1 MLLDDPGEDSAFRPI
16 KGTGHNAEKDQAESP
31 HPAFRHASAPQAA
44 PMTAVPHPGR
54 QARRRSRMRVFL
66 PLTAVTTAA
75 LLLVTATGAT
85 PAAADRNPD
94 GTPLV
99 KVSHGDPYAHCT
111 IGARSPDSIVYPA
124 TEVEPYLSVDPRHPK
139 RVVTVF
145 QQDRWNDGGARGLVA
160 GWTTDGHTFHRSTLP
175 FSLCAPGGADF
186 ERASDPW
193 VSTGP
198 DGTVYA
204 GGEGVDFTK
213 STRSALLAA
222 TSRDGGRTWRN
233 LTTTHVD
240 EEPFFNDKPSLT
252 ADPIRKGTAYQVWN
266 RLDNDPPG
274 PSSLDGPGY
283 ISLTRDGGRTWSR
296 ARQFV
301 DTSTVPNTQT
311 IGHQIVV
318 DRHTGTL
325 YDFFDR
331 ITSTDDLSTVVEA
344 HYAMVTST
352 DAGKTWS
359 APVTVARDTSV
370 PEVDPNDP
378 TKLLRAGSTLPSPA
392 IDPKTGTLYMAYEG
406 ADFSGGK
413 FDSVQLVRSTDRGRT
428 WGSPKLISPKSVPA
442 FSPSI
447 AVDERGTVA
456 LTYYDLRFLKPGN
469 TTTLPTA
476 YQLATLPHG
485 NPKRR
490 TERRISRVFDWL
502 QAPFAG
508 GYFLGDYQGLVADG
522 KGVRAVLTE
531 THSGAPH
538 NRTDVYTSSLRTR

>member
-1 MLLDDPGEDSAFRPI
+1 
-16 KGTGHNAEKDQAESP
+16 
-31 HPAFRHASAPQAA
+31 
-44 PMTAVPHPGR
+44 
-54 QARRRSRMRVFL
+54 MRVFL
-66 PLTAVTTAA
+66 PLTAVATAA
-75 LLLVTATGAT
+75 LLLGTVSGAATS
-85 PAAADRNPD
+85 AAADRKPD
-94 GTPLV
+94 GTALV
-99 KVSHGDPYAHCT
+99 KVSHGDPYGHCT
-111 IGARSPDSIVYPA
+111 IGARSPDSVVYPA

-160 GWTTDGHTFHRSTLP
+160 GWTTDGHAFHRSTLP

-186 ERASDPW
+186 ERATDPW

-213 STRSALLAA
+213 STRSGLLTA

-240 EEPFFNDKPSLT
+240 KEPFFNDKPSLT
-252 ADPIRKGTAYQVWN
+252 ADPLRKGTAYQVWD
-266 RLDNDPPG
+266 RLDNNPPG

-283 ISLTRDGGRTWSR
+283 ISLTRDGGRTWSK

-311 IGHQIVV
+311 IGHLIVV
-318 DRHTGTL
+318 DRRTGTL
-325 YDFFDR
+325 YDFFDQ
-331 ITSTDDLSTVVEA
+331 ITLTDDLSTVVEA

-359 APVTVARDTSV
+359 APVTVAQDTSV

-392 IDPKTGTLYMAYEG
+392 VDPRTGTLYMAYEG
-406 ADFSGGK
+406 SDFSDGE

-428 WGSPKLISPKSVPA
+428 WGTPQLISPKGVPA

-469 TTTLPTA
+469 TTTLPAA
-476 YQLATLPHG
+476 YQLATLRHG
-485 NPKRR
+485 NPRLR
-490 TERRISRVFDWL
+490 TERRISRIFDWL
-502 QAPFAG
+502 QAPFSG

>member
-1 MLLDDPGEDSAFRPI
+1 
-16 KGTGHNAEKDQAESP
+16 
-31 HPAFRHASAPQAA
+31 
-44 PMTAVPHPGR
+44 
-54 QARRRSRMRVFL
+54 MRVFL

-75 LLLVTATGAT
+75 LLLGTVSGAATI
-85 PAAADRNPD
+85 AAADRKPD
-94 GTPLV
+94 GTALV

-111 IGARSPDSIVYPA
+111 IGARSPDSVVYPA
-124 TEVEPYLSVDPRHPK
+124 TEVEPYLSVDPRHQK

-145 QQDRWNDGGARGLVA
+145 QQDRWNDGGARGLAA
-160 GWTTDGHTFHRSTLP
+160 GWTTNGHTFHRSTLP

-186 ERASDPW
+186 ERATDPW

-204 GGEGVDFTK
+204 GGEGVDFTR
-213 STRSALLAA
+213 STRSGLLTA

-252 ADPIRKGTAYQVWN
+252 ADPIRKGTAYQVWD
-266 RLDNDPPG
+266 RLDNSPPG
-274 PSSLDGPGY
+274 PGSLDGPGY
-283 ISLTRDGGRTWSR
+283 ISLTRDGGRTWSK

-311 IGHQIVV
+311 IGHLIVV
-318 DRHTGTL
+318 DRRTGTL
-325 YDFFDR
+325 YDFFDQ
-331 ITSTDDLSTVVEA
+331 ITLADDLSTVVEA

-378 TKLLRAGSTLPSPA
+378 SKLLRSAATLPSPA
-392 IDPKTGTLYMAYEG
+392 VDPGTGTLYMAYEG
-406 ADFSGGK
+406 SDFSGGK
-413 FDSVQLVRSTDRGRT
+413 FDAVQLVRSTDRGRT
-428 WGSPKLISPKSVPA
+428 WGTPRLISPKGVPA

-447 AVDERGTVA
+447 AVDKRGTVA
-456 LTYYDLRFLKPGN
+456 LTYHDLRFLKPGN

-485 NPKRR
+485 KPRLR
-490 TERRISRVFDWL
+490 TERRISRIFDWL

>member
-1 MLLDDPGEDSAFRPI
+1 MRVCM
-16 KGTGHNAEKDQAESP
+16 
-31 HPAFRHASAPQAA
+31 PQ
-44 PMTAVPHPGR
+44 TAV
-54 QARRRSRMRVFL
+54 V
-66 PLTAVTTAA
+66 VAA
-75 LLLVTATGAT
+75 LLLVAVTGAT

-94 GTPLV
+94 GTAPV
-99 KVSHGDPYAHCT
+99 RVSHGDPYANCT
-111 IGARSPDSIVYPA
+111 IGARSPDSVVYPG
-124 TEVEPYLSVDPRHPK
+124 TEVEPYLSVDPRDPE

-145 QQDRWNDGGARGLVA
+145 QQDRWNDGGARGLAA
-160 GWTTDGHTFHRSTLP
+160 GWTTDGRTFHRSTLP
-175 FSLCAPGGADF
+175 FSLCAPGGADY

-213 STRSALLAA
+213 STRSALLAV
-222 TSRDGGRTWRN
+222 TSRDGGRTWQN

-240 EEPFFNDKPSLT
+240 EQPFFNDKPSLT

-274 PSSLDGPGY
+274 PGSLDGPGY
-283 ISLTRDGGRTWSR
+283 ISLTRDGGRTWSE
-296 ARQFV
+296 ARPFV
-301 DTSTVPNTQT
+301 GTSNVPNTQT
-311 IGHQIVV
+311 IGHLIVA

-331 ITSTDDLSTVVEA
+331 ITYSDDLSTVAEA
-344 HYAMVTST
+344 RYEVVTST
-352 DAGKTWS
+352 DAGGTWS

-378 TKLLRAGSTLPSPA
+378 TKPLRAAATLPGPA
-392 IDPKTGTLYMAYEG
+392 IDPETGTLYMAYEG
-406 ADFSGGK
+406 ADFSCGRY
-413 FDSVQLVRSTDRGRT
+413 DSVQLVRSTDGGRT
-428 WGSPKLISPKSVPA
+428 WGTPELISPEGVPA

-447 AVDERGTVA
+447 AVTERGTVA
-456 LTYYDLRFLKPGN
+456 LTYYDLRHLEPGN

-476 YQLATLPHG
+476 HQLTTLRHG
-485 NPKRR
+485 NPKLR
-490 TERRISRVFDWL
+490 TERRISRIFDWL

-538 NRTDVYTSSLRTR
+538 NRTDVYTTSLRTP

>member
-1 MLLDDPGEDSAFRPI
+1 MRVCLPS
-16 KGTGHNAEKDQAESP
+16 
-31 HPAFRHASAPQAA
+31 
-44 PMTAVPHPGR
+44 TAV
-54 QARRRSRMRVFL
+54 A
-66 PLTAVTTAA
+66 TAA
-75 LLLVTATGAT
+75 VLLAAVAGAT
-85 PAAADRNPD
+85 PAAADRSPD
-94 GTPLV
+94 GPPLT
-99 KVSHGDPYAHCT
+99 KVSHGDPYADCT
-111 IGARSPDSIVYPA
+111 IGAISADSVVYPG
-124 TEVEPYLSVDPRHPK
+124 TEVEPYLSVDPRDSE

-145 QQDRWNDGGARGLVA
+145 QQDRWSDGGARGLA
-160 GWTTDGHTFHRSTLP
+160 AAWTTDGRTYHRSTLP

-186 ERASDPW
+186 ERATDPW

-204 GGEGVDFTK
+204 SGEGVDFTK
-213 STRSALLAA
+213 STRTGLLAA

-240 EEPFFNDKPSLT
+240 EQPFFNDKPSLT

-266 RLDNDPPG
+266 RLDNDPLG

-283 ISLTRDGGRTWSR
+283 ISVTRDGGRTWSQ
-296 ARQFV
+296 ARRFV
-301 DTSTVPNTQT
+301 DTSAVPNTQT
-311 IGHQIVV
+311 IGHLIVV

-331 ITSTDDLSTVVEA
+331 ITYSKDLSTVVEA

-352 DAGKTWS
+352 DAGRTWS
-359 APVTVARDTSV
+359 APVTVAKDTSV

-378 TKLLRAGSTLPSPA
+378 AKPLRAASTLPSPA
-392 IDPKTGTLYMAYEG
+392 VDPKTGTLYMAYEG
-406 ADFSGGK
+406 SDFSGGA

-428 WGSPKLISPKSVPA
+428 WGAPELISPKGVPA

-456 LTYYDLRFLKPGN
+456 LTYYDLRFLKPGD

-485 NPKRR
+485 DPERR
-490 TERRISRVFDWL
+490 TERRISRIFDWL

-531 THSGAPH
+531 TNSGAPR
-538 NRTDVYTSSLRTR
+538 NRTDVYTVGLRTR

>member
-1 MLLDDPGEDSAFRPI
+1 
-16 KGTGHNAEKDQAESP
+16 
-31 HPAFRHASAPQAA
+31 
-44 PMTAVPHPGR
+44 
-54 QARRRSRMRVFL
+54 MRVFL
-66 PLTAVTTAA
+66 PLTAVATAA
-75 LLLVTATGAT
+75 LLLVTGPGAA
-85 PAAADRNPD
+85 PSAAADRNPE

-99 KVSHGDPYAHCT
+99 KVSHGDPYADCT
-111 IGARSPDSIVYPA
+111 IGARGPDSVVYPG
-124 TEVEPYLSVDPRHPK
+124 TEVEPYLSVDPRDSK

-145 QQDRWNDGGARGLVA
+145 QQDRWNDGAARGLA
-160 GWTTDGHTFHRSTLP
+160 ASWSTDGRTFHGSTLP
-175 FSLCAPGGADF
+175 FSLCAPGGADY

-204 GGEGVDFTK
+204 SGEGVDFTK
-213 STRSALLAA
+213 STRSALLAV
-222 TSRDGGRTWRN
+222 TSRDGGRTWQN

-240 EEPFFNDKPSLT
+240 EQPFFNDKPSLT
-252 ADPIRKGTAYQVWN
+252 ADPVRVGTAYQVWD

-296 ARQFV
+296 ARPFV
-301 DTSTVPNTQT
+301 DTSSVPNTQT
-311 IGHQIVV
+311 IGHLIVV
-318 DRHTGTL
+318 DPCTGTL

-331 ITSTDDLSTVVEA
+331 ITASEDLSTVVEA
-344 HYAMVTST
+344 RYEVVTST
-352 DAGKTWS
+352 DAGETWS
-359 APVTVARDTSV
+359 APVVVARDTSV

-378 TKLLRAGSTLPSPA
+378 SKLLRSAATLPSPA
-392 IDPKTGTLYMAYEG
+392 IDPRTGTLYMAYEG
-406 ADFSGGK
+406 SDFSGGR
-413 FDSVQLVRSTDRGRT
+413 FDAVQLVRSTDGGRT
-428 WGSPKLISPKSVPA
+428 WGSPELISPEDVPA

-456 LTYYDLRFLKPGN
+456 ITYNDLRHLEPGD

-485 NPKRR
+485 DPELR

-531 THSGAPH
+531 THSDAPQ
-538 NRTDVYTSSLRTR
+538 NRTDVYTGTFRTR

>member
-1 MLLDDPGEDSAFRPI
+1 
-16 KGTGHNAEKDQAESP
+16 
-31 HPAFRHASAPQAA
+31 
-44 PMTAVPHPGR
+44 
-54 QARRRSRMRVFL
+54 MRVLL

-75 LLLVTATGAT
+75 LLLGTVSGAATT
-85 PAAADRNPD
+85 AAADRKPD
-94 GTPLV
+94 GTALV

-111 IGARSPDSIVYPA
+111 IGARSRDSVVYPA

-145 QQDRWNDGGARGLVA
+145 QQDRWNDGGARGLVS
-160 GWTTDGHTFHRSTLP
+160 GWTTDGRTFHRSTLP

-186 ERASDPW
+186 ERATDPW

-204 GGEGVDFTK
+204 GGEGVDFTR
-213 STRSALLAA
+213 STRSGLLTA
-222 TSRDGGRTWRN
+222 TSRDGGHTWRN

-252 ADPIRKGTAYQVWN
+252 ADPMRKGTAYQVWD
-266 RLDNDPPG
+266 RLDNAPPG

-283 ISLTRDGGRTWSR
+283 ISLTRDGGRTWSK
-296 ARQFV
+296 ARKFV

-311 IGHQIVV
+311 IGHLIVV
-318 DRHTGTL
+318 DRRTGTL
-325 YDFFDR
+325 HDFFDQ
-331 ITSTDDLSTVVEA
+331 ITLADDLSTVVEA
-344 HYAMVTST
+344 HYATVTST
-352 DAGKTWS
+352 DAGRTWS

-378 TKLLRAGSTLPSPA
+378 SKLLRAGSTLPSPA
-392 IDPKTGTLYMAYEG
+392 VDPRTGTLYMAYEG
-406 ADFSGGK
+406 SDFSGGK
-413 FDSVQLVRSTDRGRT
+413 FNSVQLVRSTDRGHT
-428 WGSPKLISPKSVPA
+428 WGTPQLISPKAVPA

-485 NPKRR
+485 NPRLR
-490 TERRISRVFDWL
+490 TERRISRIFDWL
-502 QAPFAG
+502 QAPFSG

-522 KGVRAVLTE
+522 KGVRAVLTK

-538 NRTDVYTSSLRTR
+538 NLTDVYTGSFRTR

>member
-1 MLLDDPGEDSAFRPI
+1 
-16 KGTGHNAEKDQAESP
+16 
-31 HPAFRHASAPQAA
+31 
-44 PMTAVPHPGR
+44 
-54 QARRRSRMRVFL
+54 MRVRL
-66 PLTAVTTAA
+66 PLTAVATAA
-75 LLLVTATGAT
+75 LLLVTVTGAT

-99 KVSHGDPYAHCT
+99 KVSQGDPYAKCT
-111 IGARSPDSIVYPA
+111 IGARSAESVVYPGS
-124 TEVEPYLSVDPRHPK
+124 EVEPYLSVDPRDPK

-145 QQDRWNDGGARGLVA
+145 QQDRWNDGGARGLAA

-175 FSLCAPGGADF
+175 FSLCAPGGADY

-213 STRSALLAA
+213 STRSALLAV
-222 TSRDGGRTWRN
+222 TSRDGGRTWQN

-240 EEPFFNDKPSLT
+240 EQPFFNDKPSLT
-252 ADPIRKGTAYQVWN
+252 ADPIRKGTAYQVWD

-283 ISLTRDGGRTWSR
+283 ISVTRDGGRTWSE
-296 ARQFV
+296 ARRFV
-301 DTSTVPNTQT
+301 DTSAVANTQT
-311 IGHQIVV
+311 IGHLIVA
-318 DRHTGTL
+318 DRNTGTL
-325 YDFFDR
+325 YDFFDT
-331 ITSTDDLSTVVEA
+331 ITLADDLTTVLEA

-352 DAGKTWS
+352 DAGETWS

-370 PEVDPNDP
+370 PAVDPNDP
-378 TKLLRAGSTLPSPA
+378 TKLLRTGATLPSPA
-392 IDPKTGTLYMAYEG
+392 VDPKTGTLYMAYEG
-406 ADFSGGK
+406 TDFSAGA
-413 FDSVQLVRSTDRGRT
+413 FNSVQLVRSTDGGRT
-428 WGSPKLISPKSVPA
+428 WGSPELISPDAVPA

-456 LTYYDLRFLKPGN
+456 LTYYDLRFLKPGD

-485 NPKRR
+485 HPGLQ
-490 TERRISRVFDWL
+490 TERRISRIFDWL

-508 GYFLGDYQGLVADG
+508 GYFLGDYQGLVPDG
-522 KGVRAVLTE
+522 EGVRAVLTE
-531 THSGAPH
+531 THSDAPQ
-538 NRTDVYTSSLRTR
+538 NRTDVYTGSFRTR

>member
-1 MLLDDPGEDSAFRPI
+1 
-16 KGTGHNAEKDQAESP
+16 
-31 HPAFRHASAPQAA
+31 
-44 PMTAVPHPGR
+44 
-54 QARRRSRMRVFL
+54 MRAFL
-66 PLTAVTTAA
+66 PVSAAAAA
-75 LLLVTATGAT
+75 LLLTTVTGAT
-85 PAAADRNPD
+85 AAAADAGHD
-94 GTPLV
+94 GAPLTR
-99 KVSHGDPYAHCT
+99 VSHGDPYADCT
-111 IGARSPDSIVYPA
+111 IGVRGPDSIVYPG
-124 TEVEPYLSVDPRHPK
+124 TEVEPYLSVDPRDPR

-145 QQDRWNDGGARGLVA
+145 QQDRWNDGAARGLVA
-160 GWTTDGHTFHRSTLP
+160 GWTTDGRTFHRSTLP

-186 ERASDPW
+186 ERATDPW

-204 GGEGVDFTK
+204 GGEGVDFTR
-213 STRSALLAA
+213 STRSALLTA
-222 TSRDGGRTWRN
+222 TSRDGGRTWHQ

-252 ADPIRKGTAYQVWN
+252 ADPIRKGTAYQVWD

-274 PSSLDGPGY
+274 PGSLDGPGY
-283 ISLTRDGGRTWSR
+283 ISITRDGGRTWSR
-296 ARQFV
+296 ARSFV
-301 DTSTVPNTQT
+301 DTSAVPNTQT

-318 DRHTGTL
+318 DRRTGTL
-325 YDFFDR
+325 YDFFDQ
-331 ITSTDDLSTVVEA
+331 ITHTEDLSAVAEA
-344 HYAMVTST
+344 HYAMVTSA
-352 DAGKTWS
+352 DAGATWS
-359 APVTVARDTSV
+359 TPVTVARDTSV

-378 TKLLRAGSTLPSPA
+378 TKLLRAAATLPSPA

-406 ADFSGGK
+406 ADFSGGR
-413 FDSVQLVRSTDRGRT
+413 FDSIQLVRSTDGGRT
-428 WGSPKLISPKSVPA
+428 WGSPELISPKSVPA
-442 FSPSI
+442 FSPSV

-456 LTYYDLRFLKPGN
+456 LTYYDLRFLEPGD

-485 NPKRR
+485 DLERR

-531 THSGAPH
+531 THSGAPG
-538 NRTDVYTSSLRTR
+538 NRTDVYSGTFSTR

>member
-1 MLLDDPGEDSAFRPI
+1 
-16 KGTGHNAEKDQAESP
+16 
-31 HPAFRHASAPQAA
+31 
-44 PMTAVPHPGR
+44 
-54 QARRRSRMRVFL
+54 MRVRP
-66 PLTAVTTAA
+66 PLTAVATAA
-75 LLLVTATGAT
+75 ILLAAVTGAT
-85 PAAADRNPD
+85 PAAADRGPD
-94 GTPLV
+94 TAPLT
-99 KVSHGDPYAHCT
+99 KVSHGDPYADCT
-111 IGARSPDSIVYPA
+111 IGASSPDSVVYPG
-124 TEVEPYLSVDPRHPK
+124 TEVEPYLSVDPHDSK

-145 QQDRWNDGGARGLVA
+145 QQDRWNDGGARGLA
-160 GWTTDGHTFHRSTLP
+160 AAWSTDGGTFHGSTLP

-186 ERASDPW
+186 ERATDPW

-204 GGEGVDFTK
+204 SGEGVDFTK
-213 STRSALLAA
+213 STRTGLLAA

-240 EEPFFNDKPSLT
+240 EQPFFNDKPSLT
-252 ADPIRKGTAYQVWN
+252 ADPVRKGTAYQVWN

-274 PSSLDGPGY
+274 PGSLDGPGY

-296 ARQFV
+296 ARPFV
-301 DTSTVPNTQT
+301 DTAAVPNTQT

-331 ITSTDDLSTVVEA
+331 ITYTDDLSTVVEA

-352 DAGKTWS
+352 DAGETWS
-359 APVTVARDTSV
+359 APVTVAKDTSV

-378 TKLLRAGSTLPSPA
+378 AKALRAGSTLPSPA
-392 IDPKTGTLYMAYEG
+392 VDPKTGTLYMAYEG
-406 ADFSGGK
+406 ADFSGGA
-413 FDSVQLVRSTDRGRT
+413 FDSVQLVRSTDGGRT
-428 WGSPKLISPKSVPA
+428 WGAPELISPKGVPA

-447 AVDERGTVA
+447 AVDARGTVA
-456 LTYYDLRFLKPGN
+456 LTYYDLRFLKPGD

-485 NPKRR
+485 DPKHR
-490 TERRISRVFDWL
+490 TERRISRIFDWL

-508 GYFLGDYQGLVADG
+508 GYFLGDYQGLVADD

-531 THSGAPH
+531 THSGAPL
-538 NRTDVYTSSLRTR
+538 NRTDVYTVDLRTR

>member
-1 MLLDDPGEDSAFRPI
+1 
-16 KGTGHNAEKDQAESP
+16 
-31 HPAFRHASAPQAA
+31 
-44 PMTAVPHPGR
+44 
-54 QARRRSRMRVFL
+54 MRVFL

-75 LLLVTATGAT
+75 LLLNAVAGAN

-94 GTPLV
+94 STPLI
-99 KVSHGDPYAHCT
+99 KVSRGDPYADCT
-111 IGARSPDSIVYPA
+111 IGKRSPDSVVYPG
-124 TEVEPYLSVDPRHPK
+124 TEVEPYLSVDPRAPK

-145 QQDRWNDGGARGLVA
+145 QQDRWNDGGARGLA
-160 GWTTDGHTFHRSTLP
+160 ASWTTDGHTFHRSALP

-204 GGEGVDFTK
+204 SGEGVDFTR

-222 TSRDGGRTWRN
+222 TSRDGGRTWQN

-240 EEPFFNDKPSLT
+240 QQPFFNDKPSLT
-252 ADPIRKGTAYQVWN
+252 ADPVRHGTAYQVWN

-283 ISLTRDGGRTWSR
+283 ISLTRDGGRTWSKGR
-296 ARQFV
+296 AFV

-311 IGHQIVV
+311 IGHVIVAN
-318 DRHTGTL
+318 RRTATL
-325 YDFFDR
+325 YDYFDQ
-331 ITSTDDLSTVVEA
+331 ITYSNDLNTVTEA

-359 APVTVARDTSV
+359 APVIVARDTSV

-378 TKLLRAGSTLPSPA
+378 DKPLRAAATLPSPA
-392 IDPKTGTLYMAYEG
+392 VDPETGALYMAYEG
-406 ADFSGGK
+406 SDFSGGK
-413 FDSVQLVRSTDRGRT
+413 FDSVQLVRSTDGGRT
-428 WGSPKLISPKSVPA
+428 WETPQLVSPEGVPA

-456 LTYYDLRFLKPGN
+456 LTYYDLRFLKPGD

-476 YQLATLPHG
+476 YQLVTLPHG
-485 NPKRR
+485 DPERR

-508 GYFLGDYQGLVADG
+508 GYFLGDYQGLVADA
-522 KGVRAVLTE
+522 KRVRAVLTE
-531 THSGAPH
+531 THSGSPS
-538 NRTDVYTSSLRTR
+538 NRTDVYTGSLRTR

>member
-1 MLLDDPGEDSAFRPI
+1 
-16 KGTGHNAEKDQAESP
+16 
-31 HPAFRHASAPQAA
+31 
-44 PMTAVPHPGR
+44 
-54 QARRRSRMRVFL
+54 MRVFL

-75 LLLVTATGAT
+75 LLLGTVSGAATS
-85 PAAADRNPD
+85 AAADRKLD
-94 GTPLV
+94 GTALV

-111 IGARSPDSIVYPA
+111 IGARSPDSVVYPA

-160 GWTTDGHTFHRSTLP
+160 RWTTDGHAFHRSTLP

-186 ERASDPW
+186 ERATDPW

-213 STRSALLAA
+213 STRSGLLTA

-252 ADPIRKGTAYQVWN
+252 ADPLRKGTAYQVWD
-266 RLDNDPPG
+266 RLDNNPHG

-283 ISLTRDGGRTWSR
+283 ISLTRDGGRTWSK

-301 DTSTVPNTQT
+301 DTSAVPNTQT
-311 IGHQIVV
+311 IGHLIVV
-318 DRHTGTL
+318 DRRTGTL
-325 YDFFDR
+325 YDFFDQ
-331 ITSTDDLSTVVEA
+331 ITLTDDLSTVVEA

-392 IDPKTGTLYMAYEG
+392 VDPRTGTLYMAYEG
-406 ADFSGGK
+406 SDFSGGE

-428 WGSPKLISPKSVPA
+428 WGTPQLISPKDVPA

-476 YQLATLPHG
+476 YQLATLRHG
-485 NPKRR
+485 NPRLR
-490 TERRISRVFDWL
+490 TERRISRIFDWL
-502 QAPFAG
+502 QAPFSG

>member
-1 MLLDDPGEDSAFRPI
+1 
-16 KGTGHNAEKDQAESP
+16 
-31 HPAFRHASAPQAA
+31 
-44 PMTAVPHPGR
+44 
-54 QARRRSRMRVFL
+54 MRV
-66 PLTAVTTAA
+66 PVPSTAA
-75 LLLVTATGAT
+75 ATAAILLATLTGAT
-85 PAAADRNPD
+85 PAAADHGPD
-94 GTPLV
+94 GPPLV
-99 KVSHGDPYAHCT
+99 RVSHGDPYADCT
-111 IGARSPDSIVYPA
+111 IGAMSPDSVVYPG
-124 TEVEPYLSVDPRHPK
+124 TEVEPYLSVDPRDPK

-145 QQDRWNDGGARGLVA
+145 QQDRWNDGGARGLAA
-160 GWTTDGHTFHRSTLP
+160 GWTTDGRTFHRSTLP

-186 ERASDPW
+186 ERATDPW

-204 GGEGVDFTK
+204 SGEGVDFTK
-213 STRSALLAA
+213 STRTGLLTA

-240 EEPFFNDKPSLT
+240 EQPFFNDKPSLT

-274 PSSLDGPGY
+274 PSSFDGPGY
-283 ISLTRDGGRTWSR
+283 ISLTRDGGRTWSE
-296 ARQFV
+296 ARRFV
-301 DTSTVPNTQT
+301 DTSAVPNTQT
-311 IGHQIVV
+311 IGHLIVV

-331 ITSTDDLSTVVEA
+331 ITYSDDLSTVVEA

-352 DAGKTWS
+352 DAGETWS

-378 TKLLRAGSTLPSPA
+378 AKLLRAASTLPSPA
-392 IDPKTGTLYMAYEG
+392 VDPKTGTLYMAYEG
-406 ADFSGGK
+406 SDFSGGA
-413 FDSVQLVRSTDRGRT
+413 FDSVQLVRSTDGGRT
-428 WGSPKLISPKSVPA
+428 WGAPELISPKDVPA

-456 LTYYDLRFLKPGN
+456 LTYYDLRFLKPGD

-485 NPKRR
+485 DPKHR
-490 TERRISRVFDWL
+490 TERRISRIFDWL
-502 QAPFAG
+502 QAPYAG
-508 GYFLGDYQGLVADG
+508 GYFLGDYQGLVTDG
-522 KGVRAVLTE
+522 KGGVRAVLTE
-531 THSGAPH
+531 THSGEPR
-538 NRTDVYTSSLRTR
+538 NRTDVYTVALRTR

>member
-1 MLLDDPGEDSAFRPI
+1 MR
-16 KGTGHNAEKDQAESP
+16 
-31 HPAFRHASAPQAA
+31 
-44 PMTAVPHPGR
+44 AV
-54 QARRRSRMRVFL
+54 L

-75 LLLVTATGAT
+75 LLLVTVTGVT
-85 PAAADRNPD
+85 SAAAARNPD
-94 GTPLV
+94 GTSPLV
-99 KVSHGDPYAHCT
+99 KVSHGDPYADCT
-111 IGARSPDSIVYPA
+111 IGARSPDSVVYPG
-124 TEVEPYLSVDPRHPK
+124 TEVEPYLSVDPRDSR

-145 QQDRWNDGGARGLVA
+145 QQDRWNDGGARGLA
-160 GWTTDGHTFHRSTLP
+160 ASWATDGRTFHRSTLP

-186 ERASDPW
+186 ERATDPW

-204 GGEGVDFTK
+204 SGEGVDFVK
-213 STRSALLAA
+213 STRTGLLAA
-222 TSRDGGRTWRN
+222 TSHDGGRTWQN

-240 EEPFFNDKPSLT
+240 EQPFFNDKPSLT

-274 PSSLDGPGY
+274 PGSLDGPGY
-283 ISLTRDGGRTWSR
+283 ISVTRDGGRTWSG
-296 ARQFV
+296 ARRFV
-301 DTSTVPNTQT
+301 DTGSVPNTQT

-331 ITSTDDLSTVVEA
+331 ITYSEDLSTVVEA
-344 HYAMVTST
+344 RYEMVTST
-352 DAGKTWS
+352 DAGETWS
-359 APVTVARDTSV
+359 APVTVAEDTSV

-378 TKLLRAGSTLPSPA
+378 TKALRAASTLPSPA
-392 IDPKTGTLYMAYEG
+392 VDPKTGTLYMAYEG
-406 ADFSGGK
+406 ADFSGGE
-413 FDSVQLVRSTDRGRT
+413 FDAVQLVRSTDGGRT
-428 WGSPKLISPKSVPA
+428 WGAPELISPAGVPA
-442 FSPSI
+442 FSPSV
-447 AVDERGTVA
+447 AVDERGTLA
-456 LTYYDLRFLKPGN
+456 LTYYDLRFLQPGN

-485 NPKRR
+485 DPRRR
-490 TERRISRVFDWL
+490 TERQISRVFDWL

-531 THSGAPH
+531 THSDAPQ
-538 NRTDVYTSSLRTR
+538 NRTDVYTGTFRTH

>member
-1 MLLDDPGEDSAFRPI
+1 
-16 KGTGHNAEKDQAESP
+16 
-31 HPAFRHASAPQAA
+31 
-44 PMTAVPHPGR
+44 
-54 QARRRSRMRVFL
+54 MRVL
-66 PLTAVTTAA
+66 APLTAVTTAA
-75 LLLVTATGAT
+75 FLAVTLTGAA
-85 PAAADRNPD
+85 PAAADRDPG
-94 GTPLV
+94 GTPPLV
-99 KVSHGDPYAHCT
+99 KVSDGDPYAECT
-111 IGARSPDSIVYPA
+111 IGARSPDSVVYPG
-124 TEVEPYLSVDPRHPK
+124 TEVEPYLSVDPRDPK

-145 QQDRWNDGGARGLVA
+145 QQDRWSDGGARGLA
-160 GWTTDGHTFHRSTLP
+160 ASWSTDGHTFHGSTLP

-204 GGEGVDFTK
+204 SGEGVDFTK
-213 STRSALLAA
+213 STRSGLLTV

-252 ADPIRKGTAYQVWN
+252 ADPVREGTAYQVWN
-266 RLDNDPPG
+266 RLDNDPLGPG
-274 PSSLDGPGY
+274 SLDGPGY

-301 DTSTVPNTQT
+301 DTSAVPNTQT
-311 IGHQIVV
+311 IGHLIVV
-318 DRHTGTL
+318 DRRTGTL
-325 YDFFDR
+325 YDFFDT
-331 ITSTDDLSTVVEA
+331 ITYSDDLSTVVEA
-344 HYAMVTST
+344 HYAVVTST
-352 DAGKTWS
+352 DAGETWS

-378 TKLLRAGSTLPSPA
+378 TKPLRAASTLPSPA
-392 IDPKTGTLYMAYEG
+392 VDPKTGTLYMAYEG
-406 ADFSGGK
+406 SDFSGGA
-413 FDSVQLVRSTDRGRT
+413 FDSVQLVRSTDGGRT
-428 WGSPKLISPKSVPA
+428 WGTPELISPEGVPA

-456 LTYYDLRFLKPGN
+456 LTYYDLRFLKPGD

-485 NPKRR
+485 DPELLA
-490 TERRISRVFDWL
+490 ERRISRVFDWL

-531 THSGAPH
+531 THSDAPR
-538 NRTDVYTSSLRTR
+538 NRTDVYTVSLHTR